1 MRSSKES
8 FGVWFTKTRSFV
20 PEAKLGQLASSS
32 GFAGEMPPF
41 FPVEKMMATAV
52 LVNDV
57 SGLSLQVADAEPWFL
72 TLTEV
77 LHTYR
82 SGKSPP
88 AQLLFIP
95 LVVVNEL
102 LLASVTA

>member
-1 MRSSKES
+1 MAGNMIVIGSKFKPFS
-8 FGVWFTKTRSFV
+8 YD
-20 PEAKLGQLASSS
+20 
-32 GFAGEMPPF
+32 EMIKPI
-41 FPVEKMMATAV
+41 
-52 LVNDV
+52 
-57 SGLSLQVADAEPWFL
+57 QVADAEPWFL